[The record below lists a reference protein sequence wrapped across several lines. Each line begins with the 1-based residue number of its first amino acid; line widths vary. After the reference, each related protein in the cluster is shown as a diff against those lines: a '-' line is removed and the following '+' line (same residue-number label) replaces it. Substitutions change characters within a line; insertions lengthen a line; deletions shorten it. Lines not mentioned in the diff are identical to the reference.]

1 MPSYFEQYLNRRE
14 QPQVV
19 VEMDDYRQQLFS
31 HAPTEQEAHNSLM
44 LQVENSLPGEIA
56 AMIAAAS
63 KKPGKLKKVP
73 SSPTSAN
80 LRIVVNGGDVPN
92 AWKPQSVL
100 RQTALNMGKLGRILQ
115 MAQGSIPSW
124 HGSKIIVIPAPKI
137 WAEPATDGLVRVDRC
152 GGGNTF
158 KAGVFGKGLRMQDVG
173 NNPFGPF
180 DMDQNGQE
188 DFLNL
193 IKTLQGGFESK
204 PRLVKMF
211 FHAPK
216 SMRKKL
222 AKAGREAA
230 VLRAAFIPPVPLKA
244 KKEKKES
251 TEDLWQVRVDERLL
265 GLPID
270 DIYWPAED
278 EPLEIRHLEMV
289 EHEKTAPQQTSD
301 CAGVGDRPDGPES
314 GRVQPED
321 RPPEPT
327 DEG

>member
-1 MPSYFEQYLNRRE
+1 MPSYFEQYLTRRE
-14 QPQVV
+14 QPTVI
-19 VEMDDYRQQLFS
+19 VEMEDYQRQLFS
-31 HAPTEQEAHNSLM
+31 HAPTEQEAENSLM

-80 LRIVVNGGDVPN
+80 LRIVVNGGEVPN

-100 RQTALNMGKLGRILQ
+100 RQTALNMGKLGRVLQ
-115 MAQGSIPSW
+115 MAHGSIPNW
-124 HGSKIIVIPAPKI
+124 HGSKIIVIPAPRI
-137 WAEPATDGLVRVDRC
+137 WAEPATDGMVRVDRC
-152 GGGNTF
+152 GSGNTF
-158 KAGVFGKGLRMQDVG
+158 KAGVLGKGLRMQDVG
-173 NNPFGPF
+173 NNPFGAF

-193 IKTLQGGFESK
+193 INTLRGGFESK
-204 PRLVKMF
+204 PRLVRMY

-222 AKAGREAA
+222 TKAGREAA

-244 KKEKKES
+244 KKEKKEG
-251 TEDLWQVRVDERLL
+251 TDLWQVRVDERLL

-270 DIYWPAED
+270 DTYWPAED

-289 EHEKTAPQQTSD
+289 THEATEQMSSGIGD
-301 CAGVGDRPDGPES
+301 RDRPDGVGTE
-314 GRVQPED
+314 GVQPED
-321 RPPEPT
+321 RLVEPT
-327 DEG
+327 DER